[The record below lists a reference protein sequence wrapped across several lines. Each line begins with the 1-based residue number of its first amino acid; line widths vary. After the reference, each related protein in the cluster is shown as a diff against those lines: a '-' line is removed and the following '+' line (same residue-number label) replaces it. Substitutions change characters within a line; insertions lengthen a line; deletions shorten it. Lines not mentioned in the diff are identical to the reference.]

1 MIFPFYSDAQKIL
14 SGSPIENLKSVTG
27 KLDARLKKLEGEG
40 KKPGMFFFWAPKKLE
55 LWVEKK
61 PSTLHQ
67 TPSYFFVAENVL
79 PEKQVL
85 AWPIQ
90 CQSNISSSRTISSW
104 WWRVIT

>member
-40 KKPGMFFFWAPKKLE
+40 KKPGMFFLSPKKARALG
-55 LWVEKK
+55 WKK
-61 PSTLHQ
+61 TFDFASNTKL
-67 TPSYFFVAENVL
+67 FFVAENAL

-104 WWRVIT
+104 WWRVIS